1 MLDKTASNPQSFEL
15 QSLVDTHERPFVII
29 DKDFH
34 IVAVN
39 HAYEQAYGTN
49 RARMIGRACYQ
60 VSHGNDRPCSEFG
73 EECPH
78 EHIYSGGEPS
88 CSCLHIHH
96 DDLGRL
102 HRVHIKAYPLRDA
115 DGRVFLG
122 EAIEELSEPAE
133 RSKDQVVRM
142 VGESPVFQRTLEQL
156 KLAALSDAPVLLEG
170 ETGVGKDL
178 AANFIHQRS
187 SRCDKPFMTLDCT
200 VLTES
205 LFEAEV
211 FGHERGAFTGSVGE
225 KEGLFEIA
233 NGGTLF
239 LDEIGEMSAT
249 LQAKLLRVLETG
261 EFRRVGGRKTLHTN
275 ARIIC
280 ATNRNL
286 GEDVEAKQFRED
298 LYYRVAC
305 LHIQVP
311 SLRER
316 LPDIPLL
323 TEVLLQR
330 IGDSMGKEFEL
341 MGDAIE
347 ELQAYHYPGNVRE
360 LRNILST
367 AVAHCKAGPIDRD
380 RISSVIECLKA
391 RRPGGSQNRDQPPQP
406 ASPPAAIH
414 PADTGAKLED
424 IESQH
429 IGWLLKLHNGNR
441 RKVANALGISER
453 TVYRKLKRYGLE

>member
-1 MLDKTASNPQSFEL
+1 MRDKTAIEL

-39 HAYEQAYGTN
+39 QAYEQVYGTT
-49 RARMIGRACYQ
+49 RAHMIGRTCYQ
-60 VSHGNDRPCSEFG
+60 VSHGNDRPCAELG

-78 EHIYSGGEPS
+78 ERIYREGDSS
-88 CSCLHIHH
+88 CTCLHLHH
-96 DDLGRL
+96 DELGRL
-102 HRVHIKAYPLRDA
+102 HRVQIKAYPLRDA
-115 DGRVFLG
+115 SGEVYLG
-122 EAIEELSEPAE
+122 EAMEELSEPAE

-142 VGESPVFQRTLEQL
+142 VGDSPVFQRTLEQL

-178 AANFIHQRS
+178 AATFIHQRS

-225 KEGLFEIA
+225 KEGLFEVA

-316 LPDIPLL
+316 LQDIPSL
-323 TEVLLQR
+323 TEALLSR
-330 IGDSMGKEFEL
+330 IGDSMGKEFAL
-341 MGDAIE
+341 TADAIE
-347 ELQAYHYPGNVRE
+347 ELQRYYYPGNVRE

-367 AVAHCKAGPIDRD
+367 AVAHGIAGPIDQA
-380 RISSVIECLKA
+380 RIAGVIECLKA
-391 RRPGGSQNRDQPPQP
+391 RRPGGSLKPDQQ
-406 ASPPAAIH
+406 ASPDLPPAAGVR
-414 PADTGAKLED
+414 PAETGSKLED

-429 IGWLLKLHNGNR
+429 ISWLLKQHSGNR
-441 RKVANALGISER
+441 RKVATALGISER
-453 TVYRKLKRYGLE
+453 TVYRKLKRYGLD

>member
-1 MLDKTASNPQSFEL
+1 MTEKTAIDL

-39 HAYEQAYGTN
+39 QAYEQAYGTS
-49 RARMIGRACYQ
+49 RSRMIGRTCYQ
-60 VSHGNDRPCSEFG
+60 VSHGNDRPCSELG

-78 EHIYSGGEPS
+78 ERIYREGDQS
-88 CSCLHIHH
+88 CTCLHVHH

-102 HRVHIKAYPLRDA
+102 HRVQIKAYPLRDA
-115 DGRVFLG
+115 SGEVYLG
-122 EAIEELSEPAE
+122 EAMEELSEPAE

-142 VGESPVFQRTLEQL
+142 VGQSPVFQRTLEQL

-170 ETGVGKDL
+170 ETGTGKDL

-225 KEGLFEIA
+225 KEGLFEVA

-239 LDEIGEMSAT
+239 LDEIGEMSAP

-305 LHIQVP
+305 LHIQIP

-316 LPDIPLL
+316 LQDIPFLTDALL
-323 TEVLLQR
+323 SR
-330 IGDSMGKEFEL
+330 IGESMAKEFEL
-341 MGDAIE
+341 TADAIE
-347 ELQAYHYPGNVRE
+347 ELQGYYYPGNVRE

-367 AVAHCKAGPIDRD
+367 AVAHGIAGPIDRA
-380 RISSVIECLKA
+380 RIADVIDCLKA
-391 RRPGGSQNRDQPPQP
+391 RRPGGCSNLDQQP
-406 ASPPAAIH
+406 APGSPPASVL
-414 PADTGAKLED
+414 PTETGAKLED

-429 IGWLLKLHNGNR
+429 ISWLLKQHSGNR
-441 RKVANALGISER
+441 RKVATALGISER
-453 TVYRKLKRYGLE
+453 TVYRKLKRYGLD